1 MRLSFPLSRS
11 RVLPVLALSL
21 AVATGGVR
29 AEALATAPVQYREV
43 DLTYPA
49 EAVVEATR
57 QATVSAQVTGR
68 IVEVRFD
75 VGDTVQQ
82 GQVIARIDPSQA
94 TQVVAGSQA
103 QVAQAQAAYDNAR
116 IEAERTRDLARQKFV
131 SQASLDRAEAALR
144 VAKAQLD
151 TARAGAGEAQT
162 AKSYTVVV
170 APYGGVVAARH
181 VEVGEMAV
189 PGKPLLTGFDPKEM
203 RVVASIPQFKV
214 ADIRVSPRVRVELPS
229 LGKSVNGGAITVLPA
244 ADARTHS
251 TRVRIDLPSGLK
263 DVVPGQFARAYFTV
277 GRARKLVMP
286 DAAVVRRSE
295 VTGAYVVGAGDKV
308 SFRQIRLGEPAGD
321 GLVEVLAGL
330 VPGENVALEPVKA
343 SIAVGQRP
351 AQ

>member
-1 MRLSFPLSRS
+1 MRLPYTFPRALNLLWLAFSLSA
-11 RVLPVLALSL
+11 PAG
-21 AVATGGVR
+21 AVHAQT
-29 AEALATAPVQYREV
+29 LATAPVQYREV

-75 VGDTVQQ
+75 VGDTVQK

-94 TQVVAGSQA
+94 TQVVAGSEA
-103 QVAQAQAAYDNAR
+103 QVAQARAAYDNAR

-162 AKSYTVVV
+162 ARSYTVVV
-170 APYGGVVAARH
+170 APYAGVVAARH

-203 RVVASIPQFKV
+203 RVVASIPQYKV
-214 ADIRVSPRVRVELPS
+214 ADVRASPRVRVELPS
-229 LGKSVNGGAITVLPA
+229 LGKSVTGGTITVLPA

-251 TRVRIDLPSGLK
+251 TRVRIDLPSGLSE
-263 DVVPGQFARAYFTV
+263 VIPGQFARVHFTV
-277 GRARKLVMP
+277 GRARKLVLP
-286 DAAVVRRSE
+286 ESAVVRRSE
-295 VTGAYVVGAGDKV
+295 VTGAYVVGEGGKV
-308 SFRQIRLGEPAGD
+308 SFRQIRVGEPAGE

-330 VPGENVALEPVKA
+330 SPGENVALEPVKA